1 MNLMYNFFFL
11 ISSLFFYY
19 AILKPY
25 HAGTL
30 ELHVWY
36 DFFFNF
42 QYWIFNELFIYL
54 FFSFII

>member
-42 QYWIFNELFIYL
+42 QY
-54 FFSFII
+54 